1 MRSRGLDFEKPLIE
15 LSQHIA
21 QLKAF
26 AQANPELDITKGIKA
41 LEEDTKH
48 LTQQTFQKLTRWDI
62 VRLARHEARPQAS
75 IYINAILDNPIELYG
90 DKLYGDDRA
99 LIGGFAWFDGQ
110 PIVYLAQQKGTDL
123 KERLA
128 VNFGYTRPEG
138 YRKARRLMKLAE
150 KFNRPIVC
158 FVDTPGAHVDQES
171 EERGQAIAIAENIA
185 EMSHLRVPIVVV
197 LIGEGG
203 SGGALAI
210 AVGDRVLMME
220 YAIYCVAPPEAC
232 SSIVWKDDGK
242 RAPEATEGYKPTA
255 VDLLEFGIIDEII
268 REPLGGAHRDVELA
282 TRQAKS
288 AIRKHLKALMPI
300 APELLIQQRYERYR
314 KIGIYGEE
322 NYQLTID
329 N

>member
-1 MRSRGLDFEKPLIE
+1 MRSRNLDFEKPLIE

-26 AQANPELDITKGIKA
+26 AEANPELDIAKGIKA
-41 LEEDTKH
+41 LEEDAKH
-48 LTQQTFQKLTRWDI
+48 LTKQVFQKLTRWDK
-62 VRLARHEARPQAS
+62 VWLARHEGRPQAP
-75 IYINAILDNPIELYG
+75 IYINAILDGPIELRG

-110 PIVYLAQQKGTDL
+110 PIVYIAQQKGRDL
-123 KERLA
+123 KERLV

-150 KFNRPIVC
+150 KFDRPVIC
-158 FVDTPGAHVDQES
+158 FVDTPGAHVDQGS
-171 EERGQAIAIAENIA
+171 EERGQAMAIAESIA
-185 EMSHLRVPIVVV
+185 EMSRLRVPIVVV

-242 RAPEATEGYKPTA
+242 RASEATEGYKPTA
-255 VDLLEFGIIDEII
+255 DDLLKFGIIDEII
-268 REPLGGAHRDVELA
+268 REPLGGAHRNVELA
-282 TRQAKS
+282 AKQIKS
-288 AIRKHLKALMPI
+288 AIKRHLKELMQI
-300 APELLIQQRYERYR
+300 DRDALIQQRYERYR
-314 KIGIYGEE
+314 KIGVYGE
-322 NYQLTID
+322 D
-329 N
+329 KV